1 MSCIGIFL
9 KINHCEGEWTVILH
23 AMSHYTWV
31 NKKQNELHLLLLLSL
46 LFNGKN
52 KNLLCIAVNIGL
64 VFTLV
69 IQCASKPCTAQQ
81 PLCSQGTTICK

>member
-1 MSCIGIFL
+1 M
-9 KINHCEGEWTVILH
+9 LH
-23 AMSHYTWV
+23 AMSSYAWV

-46 LFNGKN
+46 LFKRKN

-69 IQCASKPCTAQQ
+69 IQCASTPCTAQQ
-81 PLCSQGTTICK
+81 PLRS